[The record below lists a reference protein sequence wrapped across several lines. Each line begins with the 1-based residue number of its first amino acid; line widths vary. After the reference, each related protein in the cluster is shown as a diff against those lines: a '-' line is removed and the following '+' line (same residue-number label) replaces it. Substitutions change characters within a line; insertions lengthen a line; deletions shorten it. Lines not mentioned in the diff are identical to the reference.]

1 MDNRGQ
7 EELAQ
12 LLAEAQSI
20 ADRLRHAYRP
30 LPQVAEGHDETGAV
44 TVTVTDHG
52 ARVTRVAVAADWK
65 TRVPAA
71 RLGTAVMEA
80 VMSVQLG
87 PLKDFFTSMQA
98 GQGPAAAAPTLAP
111 PRPATAAAIA
121 GLSWDDLGAM
131 LNTAEKALDAVAV
144 GAGARPRA
152 AGAAG
157 EPAVGKSGNR
167 RIEVA
172 IHAGQVASVTVD
184 EKWAETANRQQLS
197 DSFGQAFDAAY
208 AAAGSSRSSDSSN
221 ASLAAEVRSALSRI
235 GITSSPQPGKD
246 RDI

>member
-20 ADRLRHAYRP
+20 ADRMQHAYRP
-30 LPQVAEGHDETGAV
+30 LPQVAEGRDETGAV
-44 TVTVTDHG
+44 AVTVEDHG

-65 TRVPAA
+65 SRIPAA
-71 RLGTAVMEA
+71 RLGMAVMEA

-98 GQGPAAAAPTLAP
+98 GQAPAAPTPPPPRPAAAA
-111 PRPATAAAIA
+111 AIA
-121 GLSWDDLGAM
+121 HLNWDDLGAM

-144 GAGARPRA
+144 GAGARPPAADTA
-152 AGAAG
+152 AGR
-157 EPAVGKSGNR
+157 SGNR
-167 RIEVA
+167 RVEVT

-197 DSFGQAFDAAY
+197 DSLRQAFDAAY
-208 AAAGSSRSSDSSN
+208 AAAGSAQYSASSN

-235 GITSSPQPGKD
+235 GITPPPQPGKD

>member
-20 ADRLRHAYRP
+20 ADRMHHAYRP
-30 LPQVAEGHDETGAV
+30 LPQVAEGRDETGAV
-44 TVTVTDHG
+44 TVTVEDHG

-65 TRVPAA
+65 SRIPAA
-71 RLGTAVMEA
+71 RLGMAVMEA

-98 GQGPAAAAPTLAP
+98 TEQPAPPAPPPHRPAAAG
-111 PRPATAAAIA
+111 AIA
-121 GLSWDDLGAM
+121 RLNWDDLGAM
-131 LNTAEKALDAVAV
+131 LNTAEKALDAVAM
-144 GAGARPRA
+144 GARARPPS
-152 AGAAG
+152 GAAG
-157 EPAVGKSGNR
+157 ELAVGKSGNR
-167 RIEVA
+167 RVEVTT
-172 IHAGQVASVTVD
+172 HAGQVASVTVD

-197 DSFGQAFDAAY
+197 DSLRQAFDAAY
-208 AAAGSSRSSDSSN
+208 AAASPPHGDGQG

-235 GITSSPQPGKD
+235 GITPPPQPGKD
-246 RDI
+246 RET